1 MNCRRAPKLLMKE
14 YGIDS
19 VIFTK
24 LDEGKYSIDFCELG
38 TYEKV
43 YGLEDIDA
51 KNDVSD
57 E

>member
-1 MNCRRAPKLLMKE
+1 MDTEK
-14 YGIDS
+14 
-19 VIFTK
+19 VITVNGSSA
-24 LDEGKYSIDFCELG
+24 DLG